1 LKIVRASDCLTT
13 PWKNGGGSTTEIA
26 AAPEGA
32 SLDIFDWRNSMAQVA
47 SDGPFS
53 DFFGIDRTLA
63 VIKGS
68 GLVLMIGDNAPITVE
83 PGSDPIRFPGDI
95 PTSARLV
102 AGEIADLNVMTRR
115 GRFSHRLLRVR
126 EPTSCDFGGHDVA
139 VVLSLDGSTTV
150 ASKQDVATLV
160 HGDAAIL
167 LRERDTC
174 FRIAPAAAN
183 DCYLVLLLKH
193 RAG

>member
-1 LKIVRASDCLTT
+1 MSAGDLLIVEIPGFT
-13 PWKNGGGSTTEIA
+13 PEIGRLVSMLNYVRSTTLA
-26 AAPEGA
+26 A
-32 SLDIFDWRNSMAQVA
+32 
-47 SDGPFS
+47 
-53 DFFGIDRTLA
+53 
-63 VIKGS
+63 
-68 GLVLMIGDNAPITVE
+68 
-83 PGSDPIRFPGDI
+83 
-95 PTSARLV
+95 
-102 AGEIADLNVMTRR
+102 IADLNVMTRR

-150 ASKQDVATLV
+150 VSKQDVATLD

>member
-1 LKIVRASDCLTT
+1 
-13 PWKNGGGSTTEIA
+13 
-26 AAPEGA
+26 
-32 SLDIFDWRNSMAQVA
+32 MAQVA

-150 ASKQDVATLV
+150 ASKQDVATLD

-174 FRIAPAAAN
+174 FRIAPAAAT